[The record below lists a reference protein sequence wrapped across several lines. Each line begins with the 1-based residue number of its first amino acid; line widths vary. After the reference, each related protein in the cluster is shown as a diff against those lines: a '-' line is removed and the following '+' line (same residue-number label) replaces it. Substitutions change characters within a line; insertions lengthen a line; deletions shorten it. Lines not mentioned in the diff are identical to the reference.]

1 MLNPMIELRDFLFKK
16 EDPTRHPAIQQPR
29 RRTLAGTNAH
39 AFASQ
44 MRARAKRSS
53 DETIELS
60 NNPLTPIAEDGRS
73 PSPVVVFN
81 VQQQDEGDA
90 SGSPTLSSKRMK
102 SRSLPSFSDFAKLAG
117 FGKGGTP
124 STGTNRGNK
133 KRGLLGVI
141 GESGSDDEEEKK
153 ENDGDLEE
161 GK

>member
-1 MLNPMIELRDFLFKK
+1 MLNPMIELRDYLFKK

-81 VQQQDEGDA
+81 VQQKDEGDA

-102 SRSLPSFSDFAKLAG
+102 SRSLPSFSDFAKLGG
-117 FGKGGTP
+117 FGRGAT
-124 STGTNRGNK
+124 STGKSKGNK

-153 ENDGDLEE
+153 DGGDLEE
-161 GK
+161 GQ

>member
-1 MLNPMIELRDFLFKK
+1 MLNPMIELRDYLFKK

-44 MRARAKRSS
+44 MRARTKRSS

-60 NNPLTPIAEDGRS
+60 NNPLTPIAENGRA

-81 VQQQDEGDA
+81 VQQKDDDGVD
-90 SGSPTLSSKRMK
+90 SPTLSPKRMK
-102 SRSLPSFSDFAKLAG
+102 SRSLPSFSDFAKLGG
-117 FGKGGTP
+117 FGRGAP
-124 STGTNRGNK
+124 STGKSKGNK

-153 ENDGDLEE
+153 DDGDLEE
-161 GK
+161 GQ

>member
-1 MLNPMIELRDFLFKK
+1 MLNPMIELRDYLFKK

-44 MRARAKRSS
+44 MRARTKRSS

-60 NNPLTPIAEDGRS
+60 NNPLTPIAENGRA

-81 VQQQDEGDA
+81 MQKTNDDGVD
-90 SGSPTLSSKRMK
+90 SPTLSPKRMK
-102 SRSLPSFSDFAKLAG
+102 SRSLPSFSDFAKLGG
-117 FGKGGTP
+117 FGRGAT
-124 STGTNRGNK
+124 STGKSKGNK
-133 KRGLLGVI
+133 KRGLLGGI

-153 ENDGDLEE
+153 DGGDLEE
-161 GK
+161 GQ

>member
-1 MLNPMIELRDFLFKK
+1 MLNPMIELRDYLFKK

-44 MRARAKRSS
+44 MRARTKRSS

-60 NNPLTPIAEDGRS
+60 NNPLTPIAENGRA

-81 VQQQDEGDA
+81 MQKTDDGVD
-90 SGSPTLSSKRMK
+90 SPTLSPKRMK
-102 SRSLPSFSDFAKLAG
+102 SRSLPSFSDFAKLGG
-117 FGKGGTP
+117 FGRGAT
-124 STGTNRGNK
+124 STGKSKGNK

-153 ENDGDLEE
+153 DDGDLEE
-161 GK
+161 GQ